1 MDAVRIDFS
10 TLKLGI
16 GPEGQVSLKSRDM
29 SCLALSLSDVENS
42 LIPSPQLCFSEKTEV
57 GVEGK
62 LVETSGKENSGL
74 LRVNFLC
81 FKCVLAIIAMSPA
94 GYNRALKLIGASK
107 LRLDGY

>member
-1 MDAVRIDFS
+1 MDAVRTDLS

-29 SCLALSLSDVENS
+29 SCLSLSLSDVENS
-42 LIPSPQLCFSEKTEV
+42 LISSPQLCFSEKTEV

-62 LVETSGKENSGL
+62 LVVMSGKENNGL

-81 FKCVLAIIAMSPA
+81 FRCVLVIIAMSPA
-94 GYNRALKLIGASK
+94 EYHRALKFVGASK